1 MAEALAHAGGVGR
14 HAWPADGRCANCGT
28 QLAGH
33 WCHACGQRAADHHR
47 SLRHLAYET
56 VESLTH
62 ADGRL
67 WHTLGL
73 LALRPARL
81 TRDYLIGRR
90 ASEIPP
96 LRLFFVTLLLVFAFG
111 SLFGGLHMNVHSTTP
126 GDLAAATK
134 AIDKV
139 SIDGM
144 PVLSAWL
151 RTHLIRA
158 VADPQAVLHNM
169 SEWGERFAVLLLPLS
184 ALGLRMLFPFRRDVK
199 LFDHMIFTM
208 HSLSFA
214 GFAWI
219 AFVVSQKLLHLPSPL
234 PALILLT
241 MPVHLFAHM
250 RGFYRTGVIS
260 TLFRMSL
267 LAVFTFGI
275 FVLLLSGLAAV
286 SLGTLEE

>member
-1 MAEALAHAGGVGR
+1 MAEAAALGHGR
-14 HAWPADGRCANCGT
+14 HAWPADGCCANCGT
-28 QLAGH
+28 ALAGQ

-47 SLRHLAYET
+47 SLRHLAFEL

-67 WHTLGL
+67 WHTLRL
-73 LALRPARL
+73 LVLRPARL

-96 LRLFFVTLLLVFAFG
+96 LRLFFVTLLLVFASG
-111 SLFGGLHMNVHSTTP
+111 SLFGGLHMDLHSTTP

-134 AIDKV
+134 AIGKV

-144 PVLSAWL
+144 PGLSAWL

-158 VADPQAVLHNM
+158 VADPEAVLHNM

-184 ALGLRMLFPFRRDVK
+184 ACGLWMLFVFRRDVK
-199 LFDHMIFTM
+199 LYDHMIFTM

-219 AFVVSQKLLHLPSPL
+219 GFVVAQKLLMFLL
-234 PALILLT
+234 AWFTLGIFLLLLT
-241 MPVHLFAHM
+241 
-250 RGFYRTGVIS
+250 
-260 TLFRMSL
+260 
-267 LAVFTFGI
+267 
-275 FVLLLSGLAAV
+275 GLAAV
-286 SLGTLEE
+286 SMGTLEG